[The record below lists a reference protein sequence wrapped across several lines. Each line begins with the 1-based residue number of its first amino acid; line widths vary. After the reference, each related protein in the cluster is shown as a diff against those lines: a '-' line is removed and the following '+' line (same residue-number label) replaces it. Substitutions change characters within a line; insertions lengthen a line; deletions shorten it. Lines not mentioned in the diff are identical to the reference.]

1 MGRALFLRHLICRL
15 RGTAQEEGRLSARY
29 IPERVPQ
36 TTNSATFL
44 SRPSNDKFQAGRHH
58 PDMGVFER
66 VNRFLFDRR
75 APNAYFIESQLVYFI
90 EIWARDSSRRGASK
104 TFERVEDFRRLSY
117 R

>member
-1 MGRALFLRHLICRL
+1 MGRALFLRHLICRTL

-58 PDMGVFER
+58 PYMGVFER
-66 VNRFLFDRR
+66 VNRFLFDRECLSCSSRVSHR
-75 APNAYFIESQLVYFI
+75 APRTPDLDKIDS
-90 EIWARDSSRRGASK
+90 WSSRRS
-104 TFERVEDFRRLSY
+104 
-117 R
+117 